1 MTALSAG
8 IVLWR
13 AVDTPSGSS
22 VEVLLGHMGGPF
34 WARRDDGAWSIP
46 KGLPDPGEA
55 PIDAARREF
64 TEELGFPIPPGD
76 LVDLGAFRQSS
87 KKSVAAW
94 ALELPADHVVDLT
107 AVVSNTF
114 EMEWPPKSGR
124 RQEFPEIDRA
134 GWFDL
139 ETSRTKVV
147 TGQAAVFDLLEAAIA
162 GRR

>member
-55 PIDAARREF
+55 PIDAARR
-64 TEELGFPIPPGD
+64 
-76 LVDLGAFRQSS
+76 
-87 KKSVAAW
+87 
-94 ALELPADHVVDLT
+94 
-107 AVVSNTF
+107 
-114 EMEWPPKSGR
+114 
-124 RQEFPEIDRA
+124 
-134 GWFDL
+134 
-139 ETSRTKVV
+139 
-147 TGQAAVFDLLEAAIA
+147 
-162 GRR
+162 